1 MKTFVLVTKLAS
13 RDAPITEIGAKL
25 SDRSRT
31 GRAWLSEVKEKCPEV
46 KFKAH
51 YALMGYWDSMH
62 IYEAPDEES
71 AARVSLLT
79 RPYAAQVESWLALP
93 YEKIIQ
99 MTEEMELGVLRLQ
112 DVSPPK
118 GRVCGQHSAERTCTV
133 NRGGIG
139 VG

>member
-13 RDAPITEIGAKL
+13 RGAQLVEIGAKER
-25 SDRSRT
+25 DRARS
-31 GRAWLSEVKEKCPEV
+31 GRAWLKEIKEKCPDI

-62 IYEAPDEES
+62 IYEAPDEE
-71 AARVSLLT
+71 AAAKVSLLT

-99 MTEEMELGVLRLQ
+99 ISEEIG
-112 DVSPPK
+112 PPEGK
-118 GRVCGQHSAERTCTV
+118 E
-133 NRGGIG
+133 
-139 VG
+139 

>member
-1 MKTFVLVTKLAS
+1 MCTIRCQIEQGGFMKTFVLVTKLAS

-31 GRAWLSEVKEKCPEV
+31 GRAWLNEIKEKCPEV

-71 AARVSLLT
+71 AAKVSLLT
-79 RPYAAQVESWLALP
+79 RPFAAQVESWLALP
-93 YEKIIQ
+93 YEKIIKISEQ
-99 MTEEMELGVLRLQ
+99 MESGEEKQE
-112 DVSPPK
+112 S
-118 GRVCGQHSAERTCTV
+118 
-133 NRGGIG
+133 
-139 VG
+139 